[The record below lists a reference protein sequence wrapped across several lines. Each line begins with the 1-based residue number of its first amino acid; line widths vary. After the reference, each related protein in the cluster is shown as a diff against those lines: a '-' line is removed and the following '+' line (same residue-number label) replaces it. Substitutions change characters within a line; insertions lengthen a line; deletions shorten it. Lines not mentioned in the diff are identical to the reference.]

1 MLNAIFHAS
10 AARPQLVAV
19 MRSVR
24 ESVEKRLTRST
35 QNDYSQPVAKKEAT
49 GFGDST
55 THSGHTAQS
64 GFFTSVQP
72 WHSFNGGLGGDTFGY
87 AGGCV
92 CRFANPIQFRLPH
105 LAMRGGLT
113 AHTGGHHG

>member
-1 MLNAIFHAS
+1 MKSLTKYAHRRYS
-10 AARPQLVAV
+10 
-19 MRSVR
+19 
-24 ESVEKRLTRST
+24 ES
-35 QNDYSQPVAKKEAT
+35 VAKKEAT
-49 GFGDST
+49 GFGDLN

-72 WHSFNGGLGGDTFGY
+72 WHSFNGGLGGDTLGY

-92 CRFANPIQFRLPH
+92 CRFANLIQFRLPH

-113 AHTGGHHG
+113 AHTGGHHA